1 MSSARRALFTAP
13 NARVGGN
20 LARMRFSI
28 GATFAKCRGCE
39 GEDFYPA
46 YPWSPDRREVVI
58 CARCENQ
65 AILSELVGKPA
76 ARLRPGAT
84 AVTPAGRRVGKR

>member
-1 MSSARRALFTAP
+1 
-13 NARVGGN
+13 
-20 LARMRFSI
+20 MRFSI
-28 GATFAKCRGCE
+28 GARFAKCRGCQ

-65 AILSELVGKPA
+65 AILSELVGKPS
-76 ARLRPGAT
+76 ARLKRAIQSP
-84 AVTPAGRRVGKR
+84 VRPAGRRIRKA